1 MWKFWFAFLNSNGEH
16 CSFYLYFC
24 WKIYFWKKKKIC
36 LKMCLIFD
44 AWKGKVIQVCDYELK
59 DKRTEQTFCKSKAFW
74 KVFCVTSLL
83 YTHKKRR
90 TNVQENKERSFFM
103 KVREKQLFAMRM
115 WLFADLLFCF
125 QATNI
130 STWLFM
136 CVCVFFRRKCLPLKI
151 ITKRKEFSFTWLN
164 IKRIEASHVYQKV

>member
-1 MWKFWFAFLNSNGEH
+1 MNLIHLFRFSSFNEFYVKMWKFWFAFLNSNGEH

-24 WKIYFWKKKKIC
+24 LKIYFWKKKKIC

-44 AWKGKVIQVCDYELK
+44 AWKGKVIQVCDYELE

-83 YTHKKRR
+83 YTHTKRR

-136 CVCVFFRRKCLPLKI
+136 CVCVFFVESACHWK
-151 ITKRKEFSFTWLN
+151 
-164 IKRIEASHVYQKV
+164 

>member
-1 MWKFWFAFLNSNGEH
+1 MREKEKWYKFVTTNWKTKELSKHFA
-16 CSFYLYFC
+16 
-24 WKIYFWKKKKIC
+24 
-36 LKMCLIFD
+36 
-44 AWKGKVIQVCDYELK
+44 KVKLFEKCFVWHH
-59 DKRTEQTFCKSKAFW
+59 F
-74 KVFCVTSLL
+74 

-136 CVCVFFRRKCLPLKI
+136 CVCVFFRQKCLPLKI